1 MNLNLTKP
9 SFDRE
14 ELEAVRKTLESGW
27 VIRGPETSAFEEEFA
42 KYMGAKYAI
51 ATNGCTMAL
60 YLVLREMNLRSDD
73 EVIVPSLT
81 WSATASAVINAGG
94 KPVFADVRESDWCL
108 DPEDVKRKITKH
120 TKLVIPVHYAGRYA
134 KGFSAQGGSASGG
147 ENFSVPVMY
156 DSAHRVEKGDFKG
169 TTSCYSFYAVKNMT
183 TIRGGMILTDDPKK
197 AEWYRKGVHG
207 GLTKDT
213 RARYEGAQ
221 KQNDASSFYYE
232 VEFPGWNFDMTDIE
246 AAVGRVQLR
255 KLPRLNAR
263 RNAIV
268 SKYNRAFGLKNT
280 GNHLYPITVPNRD
293 EFLLK
298 MKEAGIQ
305 CGIHYLP
312 LHQMTAYKQYAKGAI
327 PATEKIGAHT
337 VSLPLHAMLTDKEV
351 NYVIKCVN
359 KLLREQVSDGRGIG
373 RSLASP
379 PSLPVRNET
388 SWHQSERSKFSGFL
402 EKAKDYLYSFTYSS
416 REKVKIKPHDPRTAK
431 IAALLVQK
439 IREIYP
445 TLPVYFIGSSRLQI
459 AGLRDIDLLA
469 ESTSANFDRYVPGL
483 EKIFGRPS
491 KRAGK
496 FIEWK
501 GNVQGYHVEFT
512 LYDRSVSA
520 FRQHIRNFEILQKD
534 YRLRRAYEAVKKS
547 ADRLSV
553 RDYERI
559 KNKFLNGVATT
570 RVTDYIPR
578 SAGEVLE
585 GPGGKHGDLK
595 GQRLPTVSVGVT
607 AYNEQKNIRRLLESL
622 KNQEQTGFRLG
633 EIIVISDGSTDST
646 VSEAKKVKSPYVK
659 IIKETERAGQQS
671 RQNQILR
678 FFKGDILVLLEA
690 DVLPRGNN
698 YLSQLIRPLAMSP
711 DSRVVMAV
719 GDDTPVRPRGVYE
732 RMLYS
737 GTQFKKHL
745 AASWKGGNNIYSCG
759 GHSGKALA
767 RHFAKSLRFPKAVP
781 EDAYIYM
788 ALKKSGLHFV
798 KTYEAVA
805 YMRNV
810 SNFSD
815 RLKQARKYLS
825 GKGSLENYF
834 PSDSLKM
841 EYAIPRLQMFKTFA
855 RFLLQEPIWIALYF
869 IDVLLVRSLLW
880 AGGRTKFQPL
890 YEPYYS
896 SKDLTA

>member
-1 MNLNLTKP
+1 MTKKMNLNLTKP

-27 VIRGPETSAFEEEFA
+27 VIRGPETSAFEAEFA

-60 YLVLREMNLRSDD
+60 YLVLKEMNLRSDD

-81 WSATASAVINAGG
+81 WSATASAVINAGA
-94 KPVFADVRESDWCL
+94 KPVFADVRNGDWCL
-108 DPEDVKRKITKH
+108 DPEDVRRKITKK
-120 TKLVIPVHYAGRYA
+120 TRLVIPVHYAGRYA
-134 KGFSAQGGSASGG
+134 RGY
-147 ENFSVPVMY
+147 ENFPVPVMY
-156 DSAHRVEKGDFKG
+156 DNAHRVEKGDFKG

-255 KLPRLNAR
+255 KLPKLNAR
-263 RNAIV
+263 RNEIV
-268 SKYNRAFGLKNT
+268 KKYNRAFNLKNT
-280 GNHLYPITVPNRD
+280 GNHLYPIVVPNRD
-293 EFLLK
+293 DFLLK

-327 PATEKIGAHT
+327 PVTEKIGAHT
-337 VSLPLHAMLTDKEV
+337 VSIPLHAMLTDKEV
-351 NYVIKCVN
+351 NYVIKTAN
-359 KLLREQVSDGRGIG
+359 KILGGRG
-373 RSLASP
+373 R
-379 PSLPVRNET
+379 
-388 SWHQSERSKFSGFL
+388 
-402 EKAKDYLYSFTYSS
+402 
-416 REKVKIKPHDPRTAK
+416 
-431 IAALLVQK
+431 
-439 IREIYP
+439 
-445 TLPVYFIGSSRLQI
+445 
-459 AGLRDIDLLA
+459 
-469 ESTSANFDRYVPGL
+469 
-483 EKIFGRPS
+483 
-491 KRAGK
+491 
-496 FIEWK
+496 K
-501 GNVQGYHVEFT
+501 GGN
-512 LYDRSVSA
+512 
-520 FRQHIRNFEILQKD
+520 
-534 YRLRRAYEAVKKS
+534 
-547 ADRLSV
+547 
-553 RDYERI
+553 
-559 KNKFLNGVATT
+559 
-570 RVTDYIPR
+570 
-578 SAGEVLE
+578 
-585 GPGGKHGDLK
+585 LK
-595 GQRLPTVSVGVT
+595 GRRLPTVSVGIT

-622 KNQEQTGFRLG
+622 KNQEQAGFRLK
-633 EIIVISDGSTDST
+633 EIIVISDGSIDLT
-646 VSEAKKVKSPYVK
+646 VSEAKKVKSPY
-659 IIKETERAGQQS
+659 IRITREPERAGQQS

-690 DVLPRGNN
+690 DVLPKGND
-698 YLSQLIRPLAMSP
+698 YLAKLIRPLATSL
-711 DSRVVMAV
+711 DARVVMAV
-719 GDDTPVRPRGVYE
+719 GDDTPVRPRSLYE

-737 GTQFKKHL
+737 GTQFKKRL

-781 EDAYIYM
+781 EDVYIYM
-788 ALKKSGLHFV
+788 ALKKSGLRFV

-810 SNFSD
+810 SNFRD
-815 RLKQARKYLS
+815 RLKQARKYHS

-834 PSDSLKM
+834 PPDSLKR
-841 EYAIPRLQMFKTFA
+841 EYAIPRLQMFQTFVGF
-855 RFLLQEPIWIALYF
+855 FLRKPVWIALYF
-869 IDVLLVRSLLW
+869 FDVLLVRSLLW
-880 AGGRTKFQPL
+880 AGGRRKFQPL